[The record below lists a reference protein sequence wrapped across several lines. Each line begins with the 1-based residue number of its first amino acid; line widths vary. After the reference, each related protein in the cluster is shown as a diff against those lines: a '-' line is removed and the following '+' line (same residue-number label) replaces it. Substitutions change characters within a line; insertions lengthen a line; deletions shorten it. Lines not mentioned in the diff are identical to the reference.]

1 MDILRFT
8 IASLVTA
15 TLLVGC
21 GDKSSTTDT
30 TNSNEQP
37 TKPVVASLSPTPQ
50 QGDHKQYWIQSYSV
64 VSKDKIDWSN
74 KNRVATQLLVNYQVE
89 QITEQAVELNVT
101 SQHTELQ
108 VKGNAAYP
116 HPVLQDVLR
125 NGIRYQ
131 LKMSGDTPLTIT
143 ENNPEI
149 KQQIVSS
156 SNLNSEYCYL
166 KFVMTAPFFPTAIP
180 LEKGQQV
187 TLHNFLDMQNL
198 QITVNDLTQ
207 DELDLTLQGTTEQG
221 NLYGKA
227 VIDRT
232 TGWLKRM
239 ALVKEAPV
247 TARTDYKMR
256 TILLIGP
263 TDWSSSN
270 NRQLLTEM
278 HIEETKQ
285 YLQPFPIFGFDQE
298 GWQQAQQRELATS
311 STEGKLFNL
320 NTADGATQL
329 MLIYKNNTG
338 SSANSLG
345 KYRVTDLVTDN
356 QKQTDLLP
364 AANIEFNIPGTT
376 KEINVATYKPL
387 HNDSEAEP
395 IKLDEIKTVTAKVNF
410 IPYQLETL
418 VLPIAKET
426 RTVRSQ
432 AGDFSVDISPTDQ
445 KEIYILHW
453 QAKDNVNFGAG
464 LITGAENALVQY
476 ILPDTEAWL
485 TPIESRIVNSISNGY
500 ENRTKIAFTNEPP
513 VGLEIHLLKQ
523 SDQAGYSNQV
533 TFKRK

>member
-1 MDILRFT
+1 MDIIRFT
-8 IASLVTA
+8 MASFIAA

-21 GDKSSTTDT
+21 GDKSSTSDT
-30 TNSNEQP
+30 TTSNNQS
-37 TKPVVASLSPTPQ
+37 TKSAVASLLPSVK
-50 QGDHKQYWIQSYSV
+50 QGDHRQYWIQSYSIV
-64 VSKDKIDWSN
+64 GKDKIDLSN
-74 KNRVATQLLVNYQVE
+74 KNRVGTQLLVDYQVKQVNE
-89 QITEQAVELNVT
+89 QSIELNVS

-108 VKGNAAYP
+108 IKGNAAYP
-116 HPVLQDVLR
+116 HPVLQDVLQ
-125 NGIRYQ
+125 NGISYQ
-131 LKMSGDTPLTIT
+131 LAMKGDTPLTVT
-143 ENNPEI
+143 ENNPDI

-166 KFVMTAPFFPTAIP
+166 KFVMASPLIPTAIP

-198 QITVNDLTQ
+198 QITVNNVSQ

-239 ALVKEAPV
+239 GLVKEAPV

-263 TDWSSSN
+263 SDWSSNN
-270 NRQLLTEM
+270 NRQLITEM
-278 HIEETKQ
+278 HIEDTKQ
-285 YLQPFPIFGFDQE
+285 YLQPFPIFGFDKE
-298 GWQQAQQRELATS
+298 GWQQAQQQELSTT

-329 MLIYKNNTG
+329 MLVYKNGTG
-338 SSANSLG
+338 SNANSLG
-345 KYRVTDLVTDN
+345 QYRVTDLVTDN
-356 QKQTDLLP
+356 LKQADLLP
-364 AANIEFNIPGTT
+364 AANIEFNIPGAT

-387 HNDSEAEP
+387 HNDPEAEP

-418 VLPIAKET
+418 VLPIAKDS
-426 RTVRSQ
+426 RTVQSK
-432 AGDFSVDISPTDQ
+432 AGDFSIDISPTDQ
-445 KEIYILHW
+445 KETYILHW
-453 QAKDNVNFGAG
+453 QAADNVHFGAG
-464 LITGAENALVQY
+464 LISGAENALVQY
-476 ILPDTEAWL
+476 ILPDTEQWL
-485 TPIESRIVNSISNGY
+485 TPLESRIVNSVSKGY
-500 ENRTKIAFTNEPP
+500 ENRIKIAFTNEVP
-513 VGLEIHLLKQ
+513 VGLEIYLLKQ
-523 SDQAGYSNQV
+523 GDKDGYSNQV